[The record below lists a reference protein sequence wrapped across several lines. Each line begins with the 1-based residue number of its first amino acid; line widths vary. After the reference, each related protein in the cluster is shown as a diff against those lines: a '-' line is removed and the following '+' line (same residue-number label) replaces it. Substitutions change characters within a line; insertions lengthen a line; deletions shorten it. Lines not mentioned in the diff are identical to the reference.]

1 MFTMENF
8 CLKIWVIICFK
19 HISNPGRIYVNN
31 FIAHAWTTYNLL
43 LDLTI
48 TLYQGNWPLKISSGT
63 NFQTDWIIFE
73 NLPSKNLNNLDLES
87 SLKKKIELI
96 PSKMIQFKLLSGL
109 NDILLTFNRSLRSK
123 LLFFLKSSAEQETSN
138 ITKNLNSENFFNL

>member
-1 MFTMENF
+1 MENF

-73 NLPSKNLNNLDLES
+73 NLLSKNLTNLDLKS
-87 SLKKKIELI
+87 SLKQKIELI

-109 NDILLTFNRSLRSK
+109 NDLLLSFNPSLEFSTTFLSK
-123 LLFFLKSSAEQETSN
+123 IFRRARNLQHYKKPKFRKLF
-138 ITKNLNSENFFNL
+138 